1 LILGVVPG
9 LAFEDLYLHIGV
21 VWQLKRCLVEHPFLR
36 IHQDVL
42 AISKGFVFRVQV
54 DPRGAEVKLSV
65 GE

>member
-9 LAFEDLYLHIGV
+9 VAFEDLYLHIGV
-21 VWQLKRCLVEHPFLR
+21 VRKLKGCLIEHPFLR

-54 DPRGAEVKLSV
+54 DPRGAKVELSV
-65 GE
+65 G